1 MKDCVLYRLPYAKQ
15 AYKIEGETTHLLSS
29 AAQLDDVCGF
39 VMAPFRASA
48 ETPIVVV
55 EGKAKP
61 VELATESWTNEVAE
75 TGRREDYARDFARF
89 HDAISKGQFS
99 KLVLSRNADIA
110 ADDELCPELLF
121 AEACRRY
128 PRMTIALVKSEVAG
142 TWLMATPEILLAQD
156 GDRWQTM
163 ALAGTMAWEGKKVYS
178 WSDKNK
184 KEHQLVAGYIEEV
197 LKPYAKDM
205 EISKPYTVRAG
216 NLVHLRSDFSFTLDD
231 AHADGCGIGELVEA
245 LHPTPAVCGLPKQ
258 EAIDFIT
265 ANESIDRKYYSG
277 YCGPWNV
284 GGKTALFVSLRCM
297 EIKEGRGLMYAG
309 GGLLEES
316 SEESEWQETMM
327 KMEPMRSICT
337 QTK

>member
-1 MKDCVLYRLPYAKQ
+1 
-15 AYKIEGETTHLLSS
+15 
-29 AAQLDDVCGF
+29 
-39 VMAPFRASA
+39 
-48 ETPIVVV
+48 
-55 EGKAKP
+55 
-61 VELATESWTNEVAE
+61 
-75 TGRREDYARDFARF
+75 
-89 HDAISKGQFS
+89 
-99 KLVLSRNADIA
+99 
-110 ADDELCPELLF
+110 
-121 AEACRRY
+121 
-128 PRMTIALVKSEVAG
+128 MTIALVKSEVAG

-163 ALAGTMAWEGKKVYS
+163 ALAGTMAWEGKKMYS

-297 EIKEGRGLMYAG
+297 EIKESRGLMYAG